1 MGNVIKLFC
10 MISRGDKVQGMKDI
24 LVIEDNEELGKLI
37 SDFLKREGFTVDWK
51 MSAEDGLDSLKK
63 DAYKLL
69 LLDVMLPGMDGYTA
83 LQDVRRTQKLP
94 VLMMSARTDD
104 QSKILGL
111 QIGADDYIE
120 KPFSIQV
127 LGLKIRALMRRAYD
141 LAEDRQLLTYG
152 NVTMDVTT
160 RIVYKDEKKIDVT
173 GKEFDLME
181 YMMRNPEQI
190 LRKEK
195 LFNEVWGADCF
206 SELGSL
212 NVHIRWLREK
222 LEDDP
227 KNPKL
232 IQTVWGVGYKFG
244 GTES

>member
-1 MGNVIKLFC
+1 
-10 MISRGDKVQGMKDI
+10 MKDI

-51 MSAEDGLDSLKK
+51 MSAEDGLDSLKNA
-63 DAYKLL
+63 AYKLL
-69 LLDVMLPGMDGYTA
+69 LLDVMLPGMDGYAA

-127 LGLKIRALMRRAYD
+127 LGLKIKALLRRAYD
-141 LAEDRQLLTYG
+141 LAEDRQLLTHG

-160 RIVYKDEKKIDVT
+160 RTVYKDGKKIDVT
-173 GKEFDLME
+173 GKEFDLLE

-190 LRKEK
+190 LRKER

-206 SELGSL
+206 SEVGSL
-212 NVHIRWLREK
+212 NVHVRWLREK

>member
-173 GKEFDLME
+173 GKEFDLLE